1 MQSAGRSKPTK
12 PLQPMNKKEDILNAA
27 LELFAERG
35 FYGTSVADIAERAKV
50 GAGTI
55 YRYFQDK
62 DALVN
67 SLYQLWKREMMAAIL
82 TDLPTDLPARQIFHQ
97 LWNRMA
103 QFARSNPE
111 ALIFLET
118 HHHAAYLD
126 QTSRELT
133 AWAREQFQDFFEAS
147 RNDQITRDA
156 PAELLVALVVGAFMG
171 VQNAFINGLV
181 EQTPTNE
188 ALAEEICWEAVR
200 R

>member
-1 MQSAGRSKPTK
+1 MEASHPS
-12 PLQPMNKKEDILNAA
+12 NKKEAILKAA

-35 FYGTSVADIAERAKV
+35 FYGTSVAEIAHKAKV

-62 DALVN
+62 EALVN
-67 SLYQLWKREMMAAIL
+67 SLYQFWKRKMMEEIL
-82 TDLPTDLPARQIFHQ
+82 ADLPMHLPARQMFHE
-97 LWNRMA
+97 LWSRMA
-103 QFARSNPE
+103 GFARINRD
-111 ALIFLET
+111 ALVFLEA

-126 QTSRELT
+126 ETSRELT
-133 AWAREQFQDFFEAS
+133 EWSRRQFNEFFENS
-147 RNDQITRDA
+147 RRDQITRDA

-171 VQNAFINGLV
+171 SQKAFINGLV
-181 EQTPTNE
+181 EQTPSNE

>member
-1 MQSAGRSKPTK
+1 
-12 PLQPMNKKEDILNAA
+12 MNKKEAILKAA
-27 LELFAERG
+27 LELFAARG
-35 FYGTSVADIAERAKV
+35 FYGASVADIAERAQV

-55 YRYFQDK
+55 YRYFRDK
-62 DALVN
+62 EALVN
-67 SLYQLWKREMMAAIL
+67 SLYQLWKREMMSAIL

-103 QFARSNPE
+103 QFAQDNPE
-111 ALIFLET
+111 ALIFLEA

-133 AWAREQFQDFFEAS
+133 AWAKQQFQEFFESS
-147 RNDQITRDA
+147 RSDQITRDA
-156 PAELLVALVVGAFMG
+156 PPEMLVAVVVGAFMG
-171 VQNAFINGLV
+171 VQKAFINGLV
-181 EQTPTNE
+181 EQTPANE